1 MKYQR
6 IEDMRIDSDLTIKE
20 ISAILECHRDVY
32 SRYEKGIREIPVD
45 LPDIITAARIISWVS
60 ATIKHADSGNNDVP
74 EIIRLDGLYRM
85 FPDFLFVF
93 YNAIWP
99 YFHYNCLP
107 DSLQDIFAFF
117 HRRRLT
123 VQPPERLRHRNHFIY
138 TEILFLRKKSD
149 SQRFSLKSHLLS
161 AFCNSSVA
169 MYCQPTW

>member
-45 LPDIITAARIISWVS
+45 FLIRIDIRIAAARIISWVS
-60 ATIKHADSGNNDVP
+60 ATIKHADSGNNHVP

-93 YNAIWP
+93 CKAIWP
-99 YFHYNCLP
+99 YFYYNCLP

-123 VQPPERLRHRNHFIY
+123 VQPPERLRHWNHFF
-138 TEILFLRKKSD
+138 TQKK
-149 SQRFSLKSHLLS
+149 
-161 AFCNSSVA
+161 
-169 MYCQPTW
+169 